1 MLIRHLWL
9 LGSFFVTLVG
19 LAATSGLVVA
29 LGVFIFLIG
38 AVTRLWSNLS
48 LERVSYVRVLP
59 ERRAFVGETLGFS
72 QVLVNNKP
80 LPLPWIEV
88 EERIPEA
95 LPPVGRTLKPSYIAK
110 TGLLARATGL
120 SWYQQVTWDYELECR
135 ERGYYKIGP
144 TRLRSGDLFGFFRR
158 ESQEEAGSDVLV
170 LPRMYDI
177 GPLDLKPARPSGELK
192 GIQPLV
198 EDPLRPAGVRDYR
211 PGDSVRRLEW
221 KATARRQTLQS
232 RVYEPAGS
240 LELLVALNI
249 NTLEKSWEG
258 YDPVLL
264 ERAISV
270 AASVARDSL
279 DARLATGLVAN
290 GSYPGADR
298 PLRVPPARSLE
309 QLPRILEA
317 LAVISP
323 LTLTSLTQML
333 DEQRRLLPAGCSV
346 VLVTALMDE
355 DLAAGLMT
363 LAARHP
369 VTVVAV
375 GEPIAVPDGVGVTY
389 VGSRFAPQEAA
400 AP

>member
-1 MLIRHLWL
+1 VLIRHLWL
-9 LGSFFVTLVG
+9 LASFFVIIIG

-29 LGVFIFLIG
+29 LGAFIFLIG
-38 AVTRLWSNLS
+38 GVARVWTNLA
-48 LERVSYVRVLP
+48 LERVAYLRVMP

-95 LPPVGRTLKPSYIAK
+95 IPPVGRTLKPSYISK

-120 SWYQQVTWDYELECR
+120 SWYQRVTWEYELDCR
-135 ERGYYKIGP
+135 ERGYFKIGP
-144 TRLRSGDLFGFFRR
+144 ARLRSGDLFGFFKR
-158 ESQEEAGSDVLV
+158 ERQEEAGTEVLV
-170 LPRMYDI
+170 LPRMYDL
-177 GPLDLKPARPSGELK
+177 GPLDLLPARPSGELK
-192 GIQPLV
+192 GAQPLV

-240 LELLVALNI
+240 LELLIALNI
-249 NTLEKSWEG
+249 NTMEKDWEG

-270 AASVARDSL
+270 AASIARDSL
-279 DARLATGLVAN
+279 DARLPTGLVAN

-298 PLRVPPARSLE
+298 PLRVPPASSLE

-323 LTLTSLTQML
+323 LTMTPLNKML
-333 DEQRRLLPAGCSV
+333 EEQRRLLPAGCSV
-346 VLVTALMDE
+346 VLVTALLDE
-355 DLAAGLMT
+355 DLAAALAT
-363 LAARHP
+363 LASRHP
-369 VTVVAV
+369 VTVVGV
-375 GEPIAVPDGVGVTY
+375 GEPLEPIDGIETKQLGE
-389 VGSRFAPQEAA
+389 RFSAEEELLV
-400 AP
+400 

>member
-9 LGSFFVTLVG
+9 LASFFVTVTG

-38 AVTRLWSNLS
+38 GVARLWTNLS
-48 LERVSYVRVLP
+48 LERVTYQRLMP
-59 ERRAFVGETLGFS
+59 ERRAFVGERLAFS
-72 QVLVNNKP
+72 QTVENNKP
-80 LPLPWIEV
+80 LPLPWIEI
-88 EERIPEA
+88 EERIPEGI
-95 LPPVGRTLKPSYIAK
+95 PPIGRTLKPSYIAR
-110 TGLLARATGL
+110 TGLLARSTGL
-120 SWYQQVTWDYELECR
+120 SWYQRVTWDYELECR

-144 TRLRSGDLFGFFRR
+144 ARLRSGDLFGFFKR
-158 ESQEEAGSDVLV
+158 EREEEAGTDVLV

-177 GPLDLKPARPSGELK
+177 GELTLAAARPSGELK

-198 EDPLRPAGVRDYR
+198 EDPFRPAGVRDYR

-249 NTLEKSWEG
+249 NTMEKSWEG

-279 DARLATGLVAN
+279 DARLPTGLVAN

-298 PLRVPPARSLE
+298 PLRVAPARSLE

-323 LTLTSLTQML
+323 LTLTPLAQML
-333 DEQRRLLPAGCSV
+333 EEQRRLLPAGCTI
-346 VLVTALMDE
+346 VLVTALMDD
-355 DLAAGLMT
+355 DLAAGLAT
-363 LAARHP
+363 LASRHP
-369 VTVVAV
+369 VTMIAV
-375 GEPIAVPDGVGVTY
+375 GTPIAGPENVEVLHFGD
-389 VGSRFAPQEAA
+389 RFSAQEAVLA
-400 AP
+400 

>member
-9 LGSFFVTLVG
+9 LASFFVTIAG

-38 AVTRLWSNLS
+38 AVARLWTNLS
-48 LERVSYVRVLP
+48 LERVSYKRVMP
-59 ERRAFVGETLGFS
+59 ERRAFVGETLSFS
-72 QVLVNNKP
+72 QVIENNKP
-80 LPLPWIEV
+80 LPLPWIEI

-95 LPPVGRTLKPSYIAK
+95 IPPVDRVLRPSYIAK
-110 TGLLARATGL
+110 TGLLARSTGL
-120 SWYQQVTWDYELECR
+120 SWYQRVTWDYQLECK

-144 TRLRSGDLFGFFRR
+144 ARLRSGDLFGFFKR
-158 ESQEEAGSDVLV
+158 EREEEMGTDVLV
-170 LPRMYDI
+170 LPRMYDL
-177 GPLDLKPARPSGELK
+177 GPLSLKPARPSGELR
-192 GIQPLV
+192 GVQPLV

-221 KATARRQTLQS
+221 KATARRGALQS

-240 LELLVALNI
+240 LELLIALNI
-249 NTLEKSWEG
+249 NTMEKDWEG

-298 PLRVPPARSLE
+298 PLRVAPARSLE

-323 LTLTSLTQML
+323 LTLTPLSQML
-333 DEQRRLLPAGCSV
+333 EEQRRLLPAGCSI
-346 VLVTALMDE
+346 VLVTALVDD
-355 DLAAGLMT
+355 DLAGGLIT

-369 VTVVAV
+369 VMVVAV
-375 GEPIAVPDGVGVTY
+375 GQPIELPPGVEVHHLGE
-389 VGSRFAPQEAA
+389 RFSLQDEVLV
-400 AP
+400 